1 MAPSD
6 ARVAREG
13 RREPFTGEGGS
24 EVLSGVRQVRGA
36 DVFRPTEGNT
46 AGVDIAR
53 HMPTPRRRR
62 PWHAQKPFAR
72 EPGDLHRRSSPG
84 RCREMPFDNHCLTLA
99 ICFSAAQLRES
110 RQTPVYARCRDYG
123 RGEGPKAPRNV
134 PPAHQMPG
142 PALCRART
150 NSREDTRGRGL
161 REPRLAKATC
171 CWRDRQPCYPS
182 HVARATG
189 VRRDPRVPLQ
199 PSKSLCWRKRFGD
212 LGIGLSAK
220 YDLVP

>member
-1 MAPSD
+1 
-6 ARVAREG
+6 
-13 RREPFTGEGGS
+13 
-24 EVLSGVRQVRGA
+24 
-36 DVFRPTEGNT
+36 
-46 AGVDIAR
+46 
-53 HMPTPRRRR
+53 
-62 PWHAQKPFAR
+62 
-72 EPGDLHRRSSPG
+72 
-84 RCREMPFDNHCLTLA
+84 MPFDNHCLTLA
-99 ICFSAAQLRES
+99 ICFCAAQLRET

-142 PALCRART
+142 PAFCRART

-189 VRRDPRVPLQ
+189 MRGDPRVSLQ

-212 LGIGLSAK
+212 LGFDPRDLHEDARDGARAHAATPEYVEDCRRRKKVEMLVAHVKRILRLARLRLRGPNGAK
-220 YDLVP
+220 DEFLVAARAMSESG